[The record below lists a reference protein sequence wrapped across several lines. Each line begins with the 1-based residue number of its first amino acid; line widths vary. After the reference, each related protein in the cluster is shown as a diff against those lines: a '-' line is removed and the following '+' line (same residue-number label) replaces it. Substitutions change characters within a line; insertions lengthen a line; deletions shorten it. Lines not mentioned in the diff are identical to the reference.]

1 MFTFG
6 FRKYLILLF
15 FWVLVSKIFAQV
27 STDDSFYKH
36 YTGKL
41 DTSMFITM
49 DLFSQKGK
57 VSGFYY
63 YYFPEPDNENFYHY
77 GKTIPIKGNIYD
89 DYLVLSEFT
98 NTESSFKATMDS
110 ESHIKGVWQKE
121 KKDESIPF
129 DISENYENG
138 SLSFT
143 CYSKSD
149 YRALKIEYLEESLLP
164 KAKINLYLLH
174 PDLLNGS
181 ALKDT
186 LDKIIT
192 QFMNNEA
199 ELIKSPELLLENIT
213 FDFFDSYH
221 RATDG
226 IEDLSSTASFNW
238 EKNITMEIRHNEHN
252 IVSIEVEKYAFT
264 GGAHGI
270 SMTEFVVCGL
280 EQMKRLELNDI
291 FRENVIENLNVLL
304 DKKLRRLNGIMP
316 EEKLIESGFF
326 IENLEATENFY
337 INKDG
342 IGFFYNI
349 YQIAPYSSGTTEL
362 FLKFREIKELL
373 KPDHPIS
380 WIKKD

>member
-1 MFTFG
+1 
-6 FRKYLILLF
+6 
-15 FWVLVSKIFAQV
+15 
-27 STDDSFYKH
+27 
-36 YTGKL
+36 
-41 DTSMFITM
+41 MFITM

-77 GKTIPIKGNIYD
+77 GKTIPVHGNIYD
-89 DYLVLSEFT
+89 NYIVLNEFT
-98 NTESSFKATMDS
+98 NKESSFKATLVS
-110 ESHIKGVWQKE
+110 ESNIKGVWQKE

-149 YRALKIEYLEESLLP
+149 YRPMKVKDLEKELLP
-164 KAKINLYLLH
+164 KAKINIYLLH
-174 PDLLNGS
+174 PNLTGGS

-186 LDKIIT
+186 LDRIIT
-192 QFMNNEA
+192 QFMINQP
-199 ELIKSPELLLENIT
+199 ELIKSPELFLENIT

-221 RATDG
+221 KATNG
-226 IEDLSSTASFNW
+226 IEDLSSPATFNW

-252 IVSIEVEKYAFT
+252 IVSVKVEKYAYT

-291 FRENVIENLNVLL
+291 FRKDAIEELNSLL
-304 DKKLRRLNGIMP
+304 DMKLRRLNGILP
-316 EEKLIESGFF
+316 AENLIESGFF
-326 IENLEATENFY
+326 MEKLTATENFY

-342 IGFFYNI
+342 VGFFYNI
-349 YQIAPYSSGTTEL
+349 YQIAPYSTGSTEL
-362 FLKFREIKELL
+362 FLKFREIRDLL
-373 KPDHPIS
+373 RSDHPIS
-380 WIKKD
+380 WIKKE